1 MKIKSVT
8 NKKPS
13 NDAVVGQS
21 KSVLDGI
28 NSQIKVL
35 RSLMMRFDDKNT
47 RTAANRVNEMRATIM
62 LGSVYPIH
70 SLESASAFF
79 CSR

>member
-1 MKIKSVT
+1 MKMKSVT
-8 NKKPS
+8 SKNTQNAAGLSP
-13 NDAVVGQS
+13 S

-35 RSLMMRFDDKNT
+35 RSMMMRFDDKNT
-47 RTAANRVNEMRATIM
+47 RTVANRVNEMRAAIM
-62 LGSVYPIH
+62 LGSIYPMQ